1 MARGKGGLGRG
12 LDSLF
17 EDAAPVFESEHA
29 AVETLPLREIEPDPD
44 QPRKTFEQETLS
56 ELAASIA
63 EHGLLQ
69 PIAVRPRPMGGY
81 SIVAG
86 ERRWRASRMAGLTE
100 VPVVIKDVSDEQ
112 AMELAL
118 VENLQ
123 REDLDPVEEAA
134 GIRELMTRCDLT
146 QEQAA
151 RKLGKSRSALA
162 NSLRLL
168 NLPETVL
175 ELLKS
180 GFINTGHAKVVLG
193 LDDLLTSPV
202 DGSGYHDQYGLLGS
216 NKATEEKQATA
227 ANETRLGVTTRPLT
241 KEEEKKAETT
251 GLLVTQASGPAAK
264 AGIRAGDILVSADG
278 KLLKSR
284 DDLLEQ
290 CKDNKVLLLVQR
302 NGGRIFI
309 PVKLQA
315 KK

>member
-1 MARGKGGLGRG
+1 MTKTEKDSPAEKAGLRERDVILALNGKKVT
-12 LDSLF
+12 SS
-17 EDAAPVFESEHA
+17 V
-29 AVETLPLREIEPDPD
+29 TLPSLVSTIRPGTEVTMTVFRDG
-44 QPRKTFEQETLS
+44 KEQE
-56 ELAASIA
+56 
-63 EHGLLQ
+63 
-69 PIAVRPRPMGGY
+69 
-81 SIVAG
+81 
-86 ERRWRASRMAGLTE
+86 
-100 VPVVIKDVSDEQ
+100 IKV
-112 AMELAL
+112 
-118 VENLQ
+118 
-123 REDLDPVEEAA
+123 
-134 GIRELMTRCDLT
+134 
-146 QEQAA
+146 
-151 RKLGKSRSALA
+151 
-162 NSLRLL
+162 
-168 NLPETVL
+168 TV
-175 ELLKS
+175 
-180 GFINTGHAKVVLG
+180 
-193 LDDLLTSPV
+193 
-202 DGSGYHDQYGLLGS
+202 GS